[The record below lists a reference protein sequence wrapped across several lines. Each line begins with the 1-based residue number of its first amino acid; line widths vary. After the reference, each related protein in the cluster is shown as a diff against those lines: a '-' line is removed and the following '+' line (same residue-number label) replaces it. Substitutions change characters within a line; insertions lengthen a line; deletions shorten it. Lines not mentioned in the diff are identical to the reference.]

1 MTNWR
6 AVGIGFVVLFV
17 AGALATALPV
27 IGHIGAGLLGG
38 FAAGYVAGGGL
49 TNGAWHGLLAGAI
62 GGIAVAAVFALVV
75 GVLGVAV
82 GGPFGGAVG
91 FGGVLFGGAAIAL
104 LLAIDSAI
112 AGAIGALVA
121 D

>member
-17 AGALATALPV
+17 AGALATAVPIV
-27 IGHIGAGLLGG
+27 GHIGAGLLGG
-38 FAAGYVAGGGL
+38 FAAGYVASGGIA
-49 TNGAWHGLLAGAI
+49 NGAYHGLLAGAI

-91 FGGVLFGGAAIAL
+91 FGGVLLDGAAIAL
-104 LLAIDSAI
+104 LLAVDSAI
-112 AGAIGALVA
+112 AGAIGALLA
-121 D
+121 E

>member
-17 AGALATALPV
+17 AGALATAIPV
-27 IGHIGAGLLGG
+27 VGHIGAGLLGG
-38 FAAGYVAGGGL
+38 FAAGYVAGGSF

-75 GVLGVAV
+75 GVFGVAA
-82 GGPFGGAVG
+82 GGPFGGIVG
-91 FGGVLFGGAAIAL
+91 FGGVLFGGAVIAL
-104 LLAIDSAI
+104 LLAIDSAL

-121 D
+121 